1 MIIHTIGG
9 TYRVVRTLAG
19 SAKLFSYLCVREGT
33 SAEHKFLVIGPKE
46 RELSEKMLFCFME
59 WKEERTSFRART
71 LFGLEEC
78 FAREGVVWVVF
89 RYFEGTEWTSLIG
102 SRMLLEERRKLAQE
116 LMEQMFTRK
125 LPQYLQY
132 EASDLRNIVADKGR
146 GIRVNYLLFAPE
158 KIAEEL
164 FYEVQ
169 RRTAS
174 CLRELFAEEIR
185 EEKGAEPGHFIKRLE
200 GAEFSGEVEL
210 YRAYRRMEE
219 TLQNIQTEGTPKQ
232 KGYLVRLWQRVISYS
247 EHILGFLYWMLI
259 GGLLG
264 LLVYVCVMPERA
276 PEERLRF
283 ERIGTLPVA
292 VTEDTER

>member
-9 TYRVVRTLAG
+9 TYLVVRTLAG

-33 SAEHKFLVIGPKE
+33 SAEHKFLVMGPKE
-46 RELSEKMLFCFME
+46 RALSEKMLLCFME
-59 WKEERTSFRART
+59 WKENRD
-71 LFGLEEC
+71 LIGLEEC
-78 FAREGVVWVVF
+78 FAREGTIWIVF
-89 RYFEGTEWTSLIG
+89 RYYEGTAWTSLTG
-102 SRMLLEERRKLAQE
+102 SRMLPEERRALAQE
-116 LMEQMFTRK
+116 LMEQMFARK

-132 EASDLRNIVADKGR
+132 EASDLRNIVADQER

-158 KIAEEL
+158 KMTEEL

-169 RRTAS
+169 KRTAS

-185 EEKGAEPGHFIKRLE
+185 EEKDTEPGRFIKRLE
-200 GAEFSGEVEL
+200 DAEFSGDAEL

-219 TLQNIQTEGTPKQ
+219 TLQNMQTKGTPKQ
-232 KGYLVRLWQRVISYS
+232 KGYLVRLWQRVVSYS
-247 EHILGFLYWMLI
+247 EHIFEFLYWMLI

>member
-33 SAEHKFLVIGPKE
+33 SAEHKFLVMGSKE
-46 RELSEKMLFCFME
+46 RALSEKMLLCFME
-59 WKEERTSFRART
+59 WKEDRTS
-71 LFGLEEC
+71 FGLEEC
-78 FAREGVVWVVF
+78 FAREGTVWVVF
-89 RYFEGTEWTSLIG
+89 RYYEGTAWTSLTG

-132 EASDLRNIVADKGR
+132 EASDFRNIVADKGR

-158 KIAEEL
+158 KITEEL
-164 FYEVQ
+164 LPEVQ

-174 CLRELFAEEIR
+174 CLRELFAEAIR
-185 EEKGAEPGHFIKRLE
+185 EEKGEEPERFIKRLE
-200 GAEFSGEVEL
+200 GAEFSGEAEL
-210 YRAYRRMEE
+210 YRAYRRMDE
-219 TLQNIQTEGTPKQ
+219 TLQNMQTKETPKQ
-232 KGYLVRLWQRVISYS
+232 KGYLVRLWQRAVSYS

-264 LLVYVCVMPERA
+264 LLVYVCIMPERA